1 MAFIRLLPPYPL
13 ALSLLAAASLAGCS
27 SPSTPAADRPAGTI
41 PANSPAA
48 HVPAAAPAG
57 SPLEVIAQFPDP
69 QMVGVAV
76 VPGGKIFAVFPRWDY
91 NPPVPVGVVGP
102 NSTLTPYPNASW
114 CTWNDSVRNEPQK
127 HWICPQSVFADA
139 QGSLWVLD
147 PAAPGLKFIVPGGPK
162 LVKTD
167 PKTGAVLQNISF
179 PLDVAPL
186 NSYLNDVRIDL
197 EHNYAYLTESG
208 VGALVVVDLKT
219 GKPRRLLSKH
229 PSMLMVKGFVT
240 KAQGHA
246 LFDPLGKPAKFNVDG
261 IALST
266 DNQYLYY
273 RALSGHQLFRIKTA
287 ALRDAALTDAQLATQ
302 IENLGEAPASDG
314 MELDSQ
320 NNLYLTGFENG
331 EILRRTPAG
340 KMETVVKEARLE
352 WPDTF
357 AWDPDGQHIY
367 FATSG
372 IHKVPYWNKGVGQ
385 PREPFTIYRMAL
397 KR

>member
-1 MAFIRLLPPYPL
+1 MVTARLLPPRL
-13 ALSLLAAASLAGCS
+13 LKLSLLSALSLAGCS
-27 SPSTPAADRPAGTI
+27 SPGTPDAGRSTGTI

-48 HVPAAAPAG
+48 HVPAPAPAG
-57 SPLEVIAQFPDP
+57 SPLEVVAQFPDP

-76 VPGGKIFAVFPRWDY
+76 VPGGKVFAVFPRWDY
-91 NPPVPVGVVGP
+91 NPPCPVGVVGP
-102 NSTLTPYPNASW
+102 NNTLKPYPNASW
-114 CTWNDSVRNEPQK
+114 CTWNDSVKNEPQK
-127 HWICPQSVFADA
+127 HWISPQSVYADQ

-167 PKTGAVLQNISF
+167 PRTGAILQTISF

-197 EHNYAYLTESG
+197 PHNYAYLTESG
-208 VGALVVVDLKT
+208 AGALVVVDLKT

-229 PSMLMVKGFVT
+229 PSVLMVKNFIT

-246 LFDPLGKPAKFNVDG
+246 LIDPLGHPAKFNADG

-273 RALSGHQLFRIKTA
+273 RALSGHQLFRIPTA
-287 ALRDAALTDAQLATQ
+287 ALRNPALSDAQLAAQ
-302 IENLGEAPASDG
+302 IQSLGEAPASDG
-314 MELDSQ
+314 MEIDSQ
-320 NNLYLTGFENG
+320 GNLYLTGFENG

-340 KMETVVKEARLE
+340 KIETVVKEARLE

-367 FATSG
+367 FTTSG
-372 IHKVPYWNKGVGQ
+372 IHKVPYWNRGVGQ
-385 PREPFTIYRMAL
+385 PREPFTIYKMAL
-397 KR
+397 QR